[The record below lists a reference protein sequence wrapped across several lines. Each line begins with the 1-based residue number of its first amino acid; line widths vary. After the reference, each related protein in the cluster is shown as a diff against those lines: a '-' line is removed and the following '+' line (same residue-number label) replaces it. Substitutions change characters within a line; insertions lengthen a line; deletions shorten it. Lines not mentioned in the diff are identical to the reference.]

1 MDIIEGM
8 EILEMA
14 ATELDKAIERAEAAQ
29 ASSLMYTDTMAQM
42 YKDERSEILA
52 NAAKERESIRKHY
65 QKLLLAMALLMSLI
79 IGGLILGTAY
89 IISNFDIAFGNSQ
102 DVSVG
107 GNGDSTIESGIYIN
121 PDGDVSFDDT
131 APKD

>member
-1 MDIIEGM
+1 
-8 EILEMA
+8 MA

-89 IISNFDIAFGNSQ
+89 LVSNFDIAFGNSQ
-102 DVSVG
+102 TVYANG
-107 GNGDSTIESGIYIN
+107 GGSATNQDGIHLGL
-121 PDGDVSFDDT
+121 PDGFESEEVDT
-131 APKD
+131 AE